1 MAISAVDSVFVIVFP
16 PCPTLTLQTRDRVS
30 SAALLRV
37 PMVHVPAENV
47 DDPEGVALTNV
58 VPVGHESVIVN
69 ELACAVP
76 LLVTPSE
83 YVMLSPSLAVE
94 EDTVFVV
101 EISASLDIVVLA
113 VAPSFALLGS
123 I

>member
-1 MAISAVDSVFVIVFP
+1 MV
-16 PCPTLTLQTRDRVS
+16 Q
-30 SAALLRV
+30 V
-37 PMVHVPAENV
+37 PDTNV

-58 VPVGHESVIVN
+58 VPAGHESVIVN